1 MRKIIPFN
9 AFWATLCFQSLAFG
23 STDNTLED
31 ATEKAKKSEDI
42 QIVYFSKT
50 GNTEKIAKYIQ
61 EVTGG
66 TLIKINTKKPYPED
80 YTKTTE
86 VAKKEIEN
94 KETPEIVLDEGY
106 SENAK
111 IIFLG
116 SPCWW
121 GTIASPVRTF
131 LATHNFEGKTIVP
144 FITHGG
150 SELGETVETI
160 KTICPKVN
168 VKYGKAFGDP
178 KWVNISK
185 DQKLEVKDWID
196 TITPLTLK

>member
-1 MRKIIPFN
+1 VKDT
-9 AFWATLCFQSLAFG
+9 TL
-23 STDNTLED
+23 
-31 ATEKAKKSEDI
+31 KSEDI

-50 GNTEKIAKYIQ
+50 GNTERIAKYIK

-66 TLIKINTKKPYPED
+66 TLIKISTKNPYPED
-80 YTKTTE
+80 YTKTTKI
-86 VAKKEIEN
+86 AKKEIKNE
-94 KETPEIVLDEGY
+94 ETPKIVLDKKY
-106 SENAK
+106 LENAK
-111 IIFLG
+111 VIFVG

-131 LATHNFEGKTIVP
+131 LTTHNFEEKTIIP

-160 KTICPKVN
+160 KVICPKAN

-178 KWVNISK
+178 KWINIPK
-185 DQKLEVKDWID
+185 DQKAEVKNWID
-196 TITPLTLK
+196 TIDFPE